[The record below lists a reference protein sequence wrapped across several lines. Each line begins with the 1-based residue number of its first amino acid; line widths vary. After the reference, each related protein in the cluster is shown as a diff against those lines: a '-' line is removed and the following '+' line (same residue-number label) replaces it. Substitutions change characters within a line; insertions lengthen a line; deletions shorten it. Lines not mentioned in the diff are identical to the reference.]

1 MMQFCKNSVMQEY
14 YISPTPTSPEIHF
27 SPEKNIFLLRGIS
40 SPEDVR
46 ELYYPVI
53 DWVNVFVN
61 DILEQKITKYSSDFP
76 LKIQI
81 DLVYFNSSSAKFL
94 YDILYDFK
102 RVSTVGIPLIVEW
115 IYDAE
120 DIDMEEAGS
129 DIALLTEME
138 FTYTKKN
145 M

>member
-1 MMQFCKNSVMQEY
+1 MMQFCKNNQMEEI
-14 YISPTPTSPEIHF
+14 YIAPKPTSPEIHF
-27 SPEKNIFLLRGIS
+27 SPDKNIFLLRGIS

-53 DWVNVFVN
+53 EWVNIFVN
-61 DILEQKITKYSSDFP
+61 SILEQKITKYSADFP

-81 DLVYFNSSSAKFL
+81 DFDYFNSSSAKFL
-94 YDILYDFK
+94 YDILFDLK
-102 RVSTVGIPLIVEW
+102 RVSSLNIPLIVEW
-115 IYDAE
+115 IYDEE
-120 DIDMEEAGS
+120 DIDMLDAGS

-138 FTYTKKN
+138 FTYKIKN